1 MHETVERAGLR
12 IDLAGDLPRRHGG
25 RGALLLQ
32 DDVVPAAGGQRLQQ
46 FLIRQ
51 VTGEAFAAFEEARA
65 GDLHLLR
72 RGDLLH
78 DGRHVVVIGIA
89 VANPEYAQRIGVFGL
104 PGEGQQQEQQNTEE
118 VFCHIVE
125 VFRVFGR
132 WFSPSGPYGRR
143 RICGTT
149 RRCRTRRTSGRGPC
163 RHSGRGE

>member
-1 MHETVERAGLR
+1 M
-12 IDLAGDLPRRHGG
+12 
-25 RGALLLQ
+25 LLQ

-65 GDLHLLR
+65 GDLYLLR

-89 VANPEYAQRIGVFGL
+89 IADPEYAQRIGVFGL

-118 VFCHIVE
+118 VFCHIV
-125 VFRVFGR
+125 
-132 WFSPSGPYGRR
+132 
-143 RICGTT
+143 
-149 RRCRTRRTSGRGPC
+149 
-163 RHSGRGE
+163 